1 MMRWELYSGCVMP
14 GQGFNESQNPDFCFP
29 CVSVR
34 MNKFKG
40 PILHPSAID
49 LLYDACIVA
58 SLQMHWLL
66 KGMGDG
72 TLIGLLHV
80 MAKTHLRVSD
90 QPIFDL
96 RRA

>member
-1 MMRWELYSGCVMP
+1 
-14 GQGFNESQNPDFCFP
+14 
-29 CVSVR
+29 

-58 SLQMHWLL
+58 SLQVHWLL

-80 MAKTHLRVSD
+80 MAKTH
-90 QPIFDL
+90 IF
-96 RRA
+96 